1 MVSVQHLGLKH
12 QFLLAMPHLE
22 DPHFAG
28 TLSYLCDHDEN
39 GTMGVIVNKPLEIT
53 LDALFEQLELGG
65 EESPHRHAP
74 VYYGG
79 PTHKD
84 RGFILHRGSSSEW
97 DSSIQVDEDIALT
110 TSMDILLE
118 LAAGRGPKAF
128 LVCLGCAG
136 WGAGQLADELKEN
149 AWLTVEAEADIL
161 FTLPAEQRL
170 SAAAG
175 ILGVDLNL
183 ITREAGHS

>member
-53 LDALFEQLELGG
+53 LDALFEQIELGG
-65 EESPHRHAP
+65 EERPHRHAP

-79 PTHKD
+79 PTHKEQSY
-84 RGFILHRGSSSEW
+84 ILQLGSSAQW
-97 DSSIQVDEDIALT
+97 DESNQVDEEVAL
-110 TSMDILLE
+110 SQYM
-118 LAAGRGPKAF
+118 
-128 LVCLGCAG
+128 
-136 WGAGQLADELKEN
+136 
-149 AWLTVEAEADIL
+149 
-161 FTLPAEQRL
+161 
-170 SAAAG
+170 
-175 ILGVDLNL
+175 
-183 ITREAGHS
+183 